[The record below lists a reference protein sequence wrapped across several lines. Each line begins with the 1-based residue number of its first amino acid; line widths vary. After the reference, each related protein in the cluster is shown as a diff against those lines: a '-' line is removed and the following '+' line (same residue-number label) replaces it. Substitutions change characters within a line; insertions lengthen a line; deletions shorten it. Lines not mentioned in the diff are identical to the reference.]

1 MAKEHVSP
9 KKSNCGP
16 QVMEPAKK
24 MQGKAAKC
32 RAQRGKDLRSGK

>member
-16 QVMEPAKK
+16 QVIEAANKV
-24 MQGKAAKC
+24 QGKAAKC
-32 RAQRGKDLRSGK
+32 KATRGKDLRRGK